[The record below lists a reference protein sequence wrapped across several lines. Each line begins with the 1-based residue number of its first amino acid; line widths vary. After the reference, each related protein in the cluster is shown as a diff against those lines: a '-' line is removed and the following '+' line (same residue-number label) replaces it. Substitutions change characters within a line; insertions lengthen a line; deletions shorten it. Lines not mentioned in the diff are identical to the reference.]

1 MNKTRQFEI
10 AEAYEAGFQAALR
23 EVPEAVKRIDEWKS
37 QPENQLVMSIRDY
50 IKALIDEYAKSQ
62 R

>member
-1 MNKTRQFEI
+1 MKKTREFEI

-23 EVPEAVKRIDEWKS
+23 EVPEAVKHIDAWKS

-50 IKALIDEYAKSQ
+50 IRAMLDEYAKSQ